1 MQLEERM
8 KFKQKVFIFIVILI
22 VDMILAWG
30 AVRMWKGRGEI
41 FDTHEGKPVD
51 TGRIPVPGE
60 EMTTEV
66 SGHDHSGA
74 GRSEKAVSDL
84 YDQQED
90 IAKKY
95 TALTFDDGPNPKYTK
110 PLLDGLRERGIRVT
124 FFLVGECIDGN
135 EDLVKQM
142 AKDGHLI
149 GVHCLTHKDLTK
161 EKLSDAAKELCDTR
175 EKIRAVTGTLPEY
188 VRPPYGNWNAKL
200 EEAVDMIPVFWDVD
214 SIDWRLKNTEKVTE
228 EADETENTEETGEVD
243 KTSVSGGQ
251 IGAQVSVSGWNITV
265 EDVQKNTSLENVSV
279 ELGYTGVEK
288 SNYQKEAESGKT
300 FFLVKMLIEKDG
312 SKETI
317 DWSSLKLTDSEGN
330 EYTRMEDEFLA
341 DLGMMRM
348 TGNTLNFGKNEGWIA
363 FEINEN
369 ADGLELSYPFEEEAY
384 HCAL

>member
-1 MQLEERM
+1 M

-60 EMTTEV
+60 GMTTEV

-84 YDQQED
+84 YGQQED

-149 GVHCLTHKDLTK
+149 GVHCMTHKDLK
-161 EKLSDAAKELCDTR
+161 R
-175 EKIRAVTGTLPEY
+175 EAFRRRKRTLD
-188 VRPPYGNWNAKL
+188 R
-200 EEAVDMIPVFWDVD
+200 
-214 SIDWRLKNTEKVTE
+214 
-228 EADETENTEETGEVD
+228 TGEDPGSNRDPAGVCP
-243 KTSVSGGQ
+243 SALWELECEAGGGRGHDPR
-251 IGAQVSVSGWNITV
+251 I
-265 EDVQKNTSLENVSV
+265 
-279 ELGYTGVEK
+279 LGCGLHRLAVEK
-288 SNYQKEAESGKT
+288 YGEGRCESG
-300 FFLVKMLIEKDG
+300 ERHG
-312 SKETI
+312 
-317 DWSSLKLTDSEGN
+317 GRG
-330 EYTRMEDEFLA
+330 Y
-341 DLGMMRM
+341 
-348 TGNTLNFGKNEGWIA
+348 
-363 FEINEN
+363 
-369 ADGLELSYPFEEEAY
+369 YPDA
-384 HCAL
+384 

>member
-8 KFKQKVFIFIVILI
+8 KFKQKVFIFIVILV

-51 TGRIPVPGE
+51 TGRIPVLGE
-60 EMTTEV
+60 GMTTEV

-84 YDQQED
+84 YGQQED

-175 EKIRAVTGTLPEY
+175 EKIRAVTGDWPEY
-188 VRPPYGNWNAKL
+188 VRPPYGSWNAKL

-214 SIDWRLKNTEKVTE
+214 SIDWRLKNTEKVTAKVVKDTE
-228 EADETENTEETGEVD
+228 DGDIILMHDEF
-243 KTSVSGGQ
+243 KTSVEAAFR
-251 IGAQVSVSGWNITV
+251 IIDNLTA
-265 EDVQKNTSLENVSV
+265 K
-279 ELGYTGVEK
+279 GYTFV
-288 SNYQKEAESGKT
+288 T
-300 FFLVKMLIEKDG
+300 V
-312 SKETI
+312 
-317 DWSSLKLTDSEGN
+317 
-330 EYTRMEDEFLA
+330 DELMV
-341 DLGMMRM
+341 D
-348 TGNTLNFGKNEGWIA
+348 
-363 FEINEN
+363 
-369 ADGLELSYPFEEEAY
+369 
-384 HCAL
+384 